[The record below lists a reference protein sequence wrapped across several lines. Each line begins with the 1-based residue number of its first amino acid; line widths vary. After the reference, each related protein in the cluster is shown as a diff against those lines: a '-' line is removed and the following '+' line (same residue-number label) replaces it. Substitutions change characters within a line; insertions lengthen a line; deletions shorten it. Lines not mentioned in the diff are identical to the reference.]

1 MLKFCRLG
9 WWCVIGAFL
18 TLGAAQAEAQSVTLA
33 WDPNSEPDL
42 GGYLIGYGTVP
53 GQDHQLIDVGAS
65 TMWTLHGFAEGTT
78 YYFRV
83 YAYSTSGLRST
94 PSADI
99 QTTIAGGVPSGG
111 GSSSPSSPA
120 GCQTPDPFVSL
131 GGGTCSNGNWLPP
144 GFAPSAGSPPP
155 PPPSTPLPPPPPP
168 TSGGCVGTDPFSV
181 LGGGTCVNGNWLPPG
196 MTGVVGS
203 APAPTPPASPSHPAA
218 CIGSDPFTSLG
229 GGHCFEGNWLP
240 PGMANTT
247 SCVGPD
253 PFVTLGGGTCDRGN
267 WLPPG
272 LVLRSSSMGSPSS
285 AASPSSTCS
294 TPDPFVSVSGLIGVC
309 QKGGWVPVPGV
320 NNTGTV
326 RVFSL
331 KETFWGIAGD
341 DGRVYRPASL
351 DSAMR
356 VEGLHVTFKG
366 TTGDQ
371 MMMPTPVTN
380 VDLRS
385 ITVR

>member
-1 MLKFCRLG
+1 MLKFYRVG

-18 TLGAAQAEAQSVTLA
+18 FLGAAKAEAQSVTLA

-42 GGYLIGYGTVP
+42 GGYLIGYGTAP
-53 GQDHQLIDVGAS
+53 GQDHQLIDVGGS
-65 TMWTLHGFAEGTT
+65 TSWTLYGFSEGIT

-83 YAYSTSGLRST
+83 YAYSSSGMRSN
-94 PSADI
+94 PSPDL
-99 QTTIAGGVPSGG
+99 QTTFSGGVPSGG
-111 GSSSPSSPA
+111 SSA
-120 GCQTPDPFVSL
+120 GCVTSDPFVSL

-144 GFAPSAGSPPP
+144 GFAPSTGSAPPP
-155 PPPSTPLPPPPPP
+155 APPAPPPSW
-168 TSGGCVGTDPFSV
+168 GGCSGSDPFSV

-196 MTGVVGS
+196 MTGVVAG
-203 APAPTPPASPSHPAA
+203 APAPTAPATPSSPAA
-218 CIGSDPFTSLG
+218 CVGSDPFGSLG

-240 PGMANTT
+240 PGMQKTT

-253 PFVTLGGGTCDRGN
+253 PFVTLGGGSCDRGN

-272 LVLRSSSMGSPSS
+272 LVLASSSMGSQSS
-285 AASPSSTCS
+285 SSSCS
-294 TPDPFVSVSGLIGVC
+294 TPDPFVSVAGLIGVC

-320 NNTGTV
+320 NTTGTV
-326 RVFSL
+326 RVFSMN
-331 KETFWGIAGD
+331 ETFWGIVGE

-356 VEGLHVTFKG
+356 VEGLRVSFKG
-366 TTGDQ
+366 TIGDQ
-371 MMMPTPVTN
+371 VMIPTAVTN
-380 VDLRS
+380 VNLRS